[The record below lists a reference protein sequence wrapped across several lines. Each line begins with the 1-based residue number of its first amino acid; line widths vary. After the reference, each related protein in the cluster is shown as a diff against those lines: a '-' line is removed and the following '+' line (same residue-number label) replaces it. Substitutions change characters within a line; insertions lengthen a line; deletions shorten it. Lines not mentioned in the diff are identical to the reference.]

1 VAELPKMSVRLSGAT
16 NPRHCIELAKI
27 AEANG
32 YHCVWFA
39 ENAFGRGVLPAASAC
54 AMATQR
60 VGIGIG
66 VFNPYNRHPTLMA
79 MEIGALDELAQGRA
93 RLGIG
98 SGIAASTERIGLS
111 TDRPL
116 AAVRDAITIVRA
128 MLKGEE
134 VHYAGRVFSARN
146 VKLEYQA
153 LRPDM
158 PLLMAARGE
167 QALALCGKIAD
178 GLMISNM
185 CPAEFT
191 QAAVLAVREAARQAQ
206 RAMPAEVVQ
215 YVPCAVRLDR
225 AEAYGLAKAA
235 IGEMLPS
242 FWSLGERIPAAKVAL
257 LRAKRLSEK
266 DLTTAVAR
274 LRAGERAAY
283 VLDDRFVEAFT
294 IGHGRRRACP
304 GAPLSRG
311 RRERTRAHL
320 RRPPAGTGHAI
331 SGECRPHRQMK
342 SSATRSVR
350 SMRASAAPPL
360 CQLTNGSTCGA
371 QPVTSGGTYR
381 PPSCG
386 PSSCFLASGNSAARS
401 SFSL

>member
-1 VAELPKMSVRLSGAT
+1 MGVAELPKLSVRLSGAVD
-16 NPRHCIELAKI
+16 PRRCVDIANI

-32 YHCVWFA
+32 FHSLWFA
-39 ENAFGRGVLPAASAC
+39 ENAFNRGVLPAASAC
-54 AMATQR
+54 AAATR
-60 VGIGIG
+60 RIGIGIG

-93 RLGIG
+93 RLAIG
-98 SGIAASTERIGLS
+98 SGIAAATERLGVS

-134 VHYAGRVFSARN
+134 VNYAGGVFSAHK
-146 VKLEYQA
+146 VKLEYRA

-191 QAAVLAVREAARQAQ
+191 QAAVRAVHASARQA
-206 RAMPAEVVQ
+206 RRPAPAEVVQ
-215 YVPCAVRLDR
+215 YIPCAVRLDR

-242 FWSLGERIPAAKVAL
+242 FWALGQRVPSAKAAL
-257 LRAKRLSEK
+257 LQAAGLSEADLRPSAACTLASTRRRRWMSASCK
-266 DLTTAVAR
+266 PSPSPVPPRTRSPRLAVTARPARASSCSPSPAGGRKRTCNIWPTLRVAAAETTAKLEASAIFRKIPSGRGWAGLTTR
-274 LRAGERAAY
+274 NKSWRCQP
-283 VLDDRFVEAFT
+283 DRGFDQRTFES
-294 IGHGRRRACP
+294 
-304 GAPLSRG
+304 SR
-311 RRERTRAHL
+311 
-320 RRPPAGTGHAI
+320 
-331 SGECRPHRQMK
+331 
-342 SSATRSVR
+342 
-350 SMRASAAPPL
+350 
-360 CQLTNGSTCGA
+360 
-371 QPVTSGGTYR
+371 
-381 PPSCG
+381 
-386 PSSCFLASGNSAARS
+386 
-401 SFSL
+401 